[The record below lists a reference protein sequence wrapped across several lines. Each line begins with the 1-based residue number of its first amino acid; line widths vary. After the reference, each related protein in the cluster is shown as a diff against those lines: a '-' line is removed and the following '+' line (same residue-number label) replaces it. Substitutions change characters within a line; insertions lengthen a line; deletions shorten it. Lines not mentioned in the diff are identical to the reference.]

1 MAEVIPMK
9 IAVPEVAISQGRVQ
23 EVSVGEIKIGSVK
36 IDQLVMSDIHV
47 QTSTGIAQM
56 RNLRIRL
63 KLQFGLDWRVGVKIS
78 MPDGI
83 PDVDFSESG
92 TLDLGALTLG
102 IGFGNITLPGF
113 ANLAFDI
120 PSLPVND
127 VSAVI
132 GSIKN
137 LNLGVILAEQIRAQN
152 ALTPTAGFQINGLGV
167 GGVSVQGVS
176 FPNAAVA
183 DATIGRIT
191 GGALPIAN
199 LAIPSL
205 ALPQATIPKLSSQ
218 NVDAT
223 SNPVVAKL
231 PTVDIGLLVA
241 TLKAT
246 TTAAFHLDELRID
259 NVKASASIGEIAFKN
274 IILPYE
280 VLNLRLSQIGI
291 ETIEVPQLEV
301 N

>member
-1 MAEVIPMK
+1 MK
-9 IAVPEVAISQGRVQ
+9 IAVPDVGISRTRVQ
-23 EVSVGEIKIGSVK
+23 QVSVGEIKIGSVRV
-36 IDQLVMSDIHV
+36 DQLLLSNIHV

-56 RNLRIRL
+56 RNVRL
-63 KLQFGLDWRVGVKIS
+63 ALTLQFGLDWRVGVKIS

-92 TLDLGALTLG
+92 TLDLGTLTLG
-102 IGFGNITLPGF
+102 IGLGNLTLPGF
-113 ANLAFDI
+113 ANLSFDI

-127 VSAVI
+127 ISAVV

-137 LNLGVILAEQIRAQN
+137 LNLGVIVAEQIRAQN
-152 ALTPTAGFQINGLGV
+152 VITPTAGFQINGLGLT
-167 GGVSVQGVS
+167 GVSAKGISV
-176 FPNAAVA
+176 PDAAVA
-183 DATIGRIT
+183 GATIGRIA

-199 LAIPSL
+199 LTIPNL
-205 ALPQATIPKLSSQ
+205 ALPQAAIPTLSSQ

-223 SNPVVAKL
+223 SNPVVATL
-231 PTVDIGLLVA
+231 PKVDIGLLAA
-241 TLKAT
+241 TLKVT

-259 NVKASASIGEIAFKN
+259 NIKASASIGEIALKDIVF
-274 IILPYE
+274 PYE
-280 VLNLRLSQIGI
+280 VLNLTLSQIGI